1 MVGREGR
8 AVEGGEFRVTSGCG
22 WVEIVEA
29 NEGKVKWEKER
40 MRKRR
45 KREEEWEREG
55 EGKKGRRGNQGRKR
69 EFKGAL

>member
-8 AVEGGEFRVTSGCG
+8 AVEGGEFRVTRGCG

-55 EGKKGRRGNQGRKR
+55 EGKKRKER
-69 EFKGAL
+69 ESRKEKRI